1 MADMMTTRA
10 QPPRRVSVSVGSFY
24 KRGATDLKMDLI
36 AGHGGMERP
45 IPEASINRP
54 GLALAGFYEHFG
66 PRRIQ
71 LIGAAEHAYLSHL
84 SEGVRVRRLE
94 HLFNAGIPCVVIAR
108 HKPLFPEIPGMAEHH
123 GVPVLRT
130 RMITRHFSNMATLIM
145 EDLMAPRAKVQGTML
160 EVAGLGVLIEG
171 HAGVGKSETALGL
184 IKRGHALVSDDVTA
198 LKRESHGRLLGAP
211 VGVTR
216 HHMEIRGIG
225 IIYVPAIY
233 GVASV
238 RGEKQLDL
246 VVTLRKQDEVEGSL
260 DRSGEIQ
267 LFRELLG
274 VRVPQV
280 LIPVAPGRDLV
291 NIVETAAQEYKLRLG
306 GQVAVRDLDER
317 LKATLQKG
325 NAP

>member
-1 MADMMTTRA
+1 MTGSAMTRP
-10 QPPRRVSVSVGSFY
+10 QPPRRVSITVGTFLA
-24 KRGATDLKMDLI
+24 RGRTDLKMDLT
-36 AGHGGMERP
+36 AGQGGLQRR
-45 IPEASINRP
+45 IPEAAINRP

-66 PRRIQ
+66 SRRIQ

-84 SEGVRVRRLE
+84 SEEVRARRLE
-94 HLFNAGIPCVVIAR
+94 QMFGAHIPCVVIAR
-108 HKPLFPEIPGMAEHH
+108 HKPIFPEIPSLAEEHN
-123 GVPVLRT
+123 VSVIRT
-130 RMITRHFSNMATLIM
+130 RMITRRFSNMAALLM

-184 IKRGHALVSDDVTA
+184 VKRGHALVSDDVTA
-198 LKRESHGRLLGAP
+198 LKRESSGHLTGAP

-233 GVASV
+233 GAASV

-246 VVTLRKQDEVEGSL
+246 VVTLRDQAEVEGAL

-291 NIVETAAQEYKLRLG
+291 NIVETAAQEYKLRSG

-317 LKATLQKG
+317 LKATLRKDDVS
-325 NAP
+325 